1 MQRYFTDQPIQLQE
15 VFSVTGDTFHH
26 LVRVMRAKENEQAE
40 FVAANHQVFLGKIK
54 SIDEKSAEILPVKQL
69 EHAVEMPIEVTIACG
84 LSKGEKSEKIVQ
96 KGTEM
101 GARHFIFLPTEFS
114 VVKWPAAKIARKID
128 RLQKIA
134 VGAAEQSHRAY
145 IPTISY
151 CGSLRE
157 LMQWPGK
164 FKIVAYEESAKQGEH
179 TQLHHQIA
187 QMQANDEVLAL
198 FGPEG
203 GLSTKEIKKLTDAD
217 FISVGLG
224 PRILRAETAPLYFLT
239 AISVFTEMR

>member
-1 MQRYFTDQPIQLQE
+1 MQRYFTDQSIQLQKP
-15 VFSVTGDTFHH
+15 FSVSGDTFHH
-26 LVRVMRAKENEQAE
+26 LVRVMRAKENEEAE
-40 FVAANHQVFLGKIK
+40 FVAANHQVFLGKIQR
-54 SIDEKSAEILPVKQL
+54 IAEKSAEVLPTKQL
-69 EHAVEMPIEVTIACG
+69 KHVVELPIEVTIACG
-84 LSKGEKSEKIVQ
+84 LSKGEKSETIVQ
-96 KGTEM
+96 KETEM

-114 VVKWPAAKIARKID
+114 VAKWPTAKVARKIE
-128 RLQKIA
+128 RLQKVA

-151 CGSLRE
+151 CSSLKE
-157 LMQWPGK
+157 LVQWPGK

-179 TQLHHQIA
+179 TQLHRQITN
-187 QMQANDEVLAL
+187 MRPNDEALAL

-203 GLSTKEIKKLTDAD
+203 GLSTSEIGTLTDAG
-217 FISVGLG
+217 FVSVGLG